1 MSIKKIVPIDYTSRD
16 FNSIKNDLI
25 EYTKRYYPE
34 IFRDFNEASFGSLM
48 LDTVSY
54 IGDILSFYLD
64 YHANESFIETSIE
77 YSNVLNHAKQMGYK
91 HSTAPSSH
99 GVVDIHCLIPAST
112 TSTAPDFQYV
122 PTLRKGTTFGTNSG
136 KIFTL
141 NEDVSFD
148 PTGRNEVYVYSET
161 AQGPSYYVV
170 RSSGQVVSGRL
181 ERKEVTVGDFQRFL
195 RVGLGDSQV
204 SEVISVTDAQ
214 GNVYYEVDYLSQ
226 NIIFKELVNR
236 GVNSDEVPT
245 LLKPFPVPRRF
256 VVEYESDEAF
266 LQFGYG
272 SESELTNKSIIDP
285 SEVILKVHGK
295 DYVTDTSFDPSKLTS
310 TDKFGVAPSNT
321 TLTIVTRSNNLN
333 SVNAAVA
340 EINQVIQPRVFFK
353 NEDNL
358 NASKVKTIVGSFEVD
373 NKQPIIGSITIPTTE
388 EIKRRAIDVFATQ
401 NRAVTKRDY
410 VSSVYNMPPKFG
422 AIKRCAV
429 HRDHD
434 EMKRSLNI
442 YVLSENSTG
451 SLTKSNIT
459 LKNNLKTWLNS
470 IRMMSD
476 SIKILDAQIVN
487 IGIEFDIMVE
497 NSANEVEVMA
507 RCTQEIIDDMLQL
520 KMDLGQPFYITDV
533 FKSLK
538 DVEGLLDVVDV
549 RITNKTTALYSPI
562 FYDLE
567 ANTSEDGRYIGI
579 PFDHVF
585 EVKFP
590 KADIVGRV
598 V

>member
-204 SEVISVTDAQ
+204 SEIISVTDAQ

-256 VVEYESDEAF
+256 VVEHESDEVF

-373 NKQPIIGSITIPTTE
+373 NKQPIVGSITIPTTE